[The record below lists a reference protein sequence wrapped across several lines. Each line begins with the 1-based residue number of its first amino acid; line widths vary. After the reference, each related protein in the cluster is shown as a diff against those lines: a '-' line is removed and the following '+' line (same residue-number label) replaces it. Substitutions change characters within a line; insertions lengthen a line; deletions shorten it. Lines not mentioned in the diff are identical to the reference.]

1 MHPVDPGEHWL
12 AAGITGLPR
21 QREWD
26 AVATTEA
33 PGATGDEAEFVV
45 LEDGRLLVEAAP
57 DGFDP
62 TPLAAALEGAIE
74 APYRATAMRRPE
86 LWAVGATAIEVV
98 RLEPDPG
105 GNDLELTWDGSTLA
119 LTVDGRPA
127 SPSGASALERIAAGR
142 EEGAYA
148 AHAHRLDGDLF
159 ELLVLPL

>member
-26 AVATTEA
+26 AVATADA
-33 PGATGDEAEFVV
+33 PGAPGDEAEFVA
-45 LEDGRLLVEAAP
+45 LGDGRLLVEEAP
-57 DGFDP
+57 AGFDP
-62 TPLAAALEGAIE
+62 APFAAALDGAIE
-74 APYRATAMRRPE
+74 PPYRATARRRPE
-86 LWAVGATAIEVV
+86 LWAIGATTIEVA
-98 RLEPDPG
+98 RLEPDPHG
-105 GNDLELTWDGSTLA
+105 DDLELTWDGSTLA
-119 LTVDGRPA
+119 LVEDGRPA

-142 EEGAYA
+142 EDGAYA